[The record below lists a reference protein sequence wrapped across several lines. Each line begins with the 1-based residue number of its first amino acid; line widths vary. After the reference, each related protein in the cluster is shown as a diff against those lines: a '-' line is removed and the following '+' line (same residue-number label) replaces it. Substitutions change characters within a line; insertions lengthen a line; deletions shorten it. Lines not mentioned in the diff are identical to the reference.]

1 MYLQPNSVYCQ
12 FQSCFL
18 WQQLFSVSLQAS
30 SRKLKSSKSF
40 YLQQFQ
46 QWQVADSLNF
56 SSLQW
61 NGASRKVPSAC
72 SCRLSEKYAWVNK
85 IWGWYL
91 MTLDS
96 IAWDAGTHIALCCW
110 RNSWDKLCK
119 LEWPYFIFIHMNE
132 IAGCFSQFFSYL
144 KWIFLN
150 RKFLTYFQKQNACWR
165 HWG

>member
-12 FQSCFL
+12 FQSSFL

-61 NGASRKVPSAC
+61 NGASRKMPSAC
-72 SCRLSEKYAWVNK
+72 SCRLSEKYARVNK

-91 MTLDS
+91 MTLDR
-96 IAWDAGTHIALCCW
+96 IALDAGTHRALYCW
-110 RNSWDKLCK
+110 RNSWDMLCK
-119 LEWPYFIFIHMNE
+119 LEWPCFIFIQVNK
-132 IAGCFSQFFSYL
+132 ITVFFSNFQLSKMSISKQKVFYL
-144 KWIFLN
+144 LLK
-150 RKFLTYFQKQNACWR
+150 T
-165 HWG
+165 